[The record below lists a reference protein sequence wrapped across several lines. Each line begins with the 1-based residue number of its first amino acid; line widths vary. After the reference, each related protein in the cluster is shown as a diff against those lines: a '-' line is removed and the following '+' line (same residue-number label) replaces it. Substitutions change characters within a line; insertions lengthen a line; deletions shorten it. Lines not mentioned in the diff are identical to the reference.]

1 MPTAKPAATG
11 CSAIKLRIPASVV
24 WGQTPVSQMPRSGSH
39 ERTSPA
45 TATQTK
51 AERGSGRTRAS
62 QPKTAV
68 APIMPTMVTVATDGA
83 VSGEKPAGTP
93 RALRSTIARITFAA
107 VAAAARA
114 APTTTSRARFGA
126 FDGRTPI
133 VSPRIPVA
141 IYVSS
146 SRLIGTIW
154 HTVPIYAICAVNG
167 LERRIRYTVPMSVA
181 IGERKRRA
189 VRGEL
194 SEVAL
199 RLLTDRDFN
208 SLTIDEI
215 AAAAG
220 ISRRTFFRYFTSKED
235 VVFAFLDRW
244 AVRLASDIV
253 ARPAGEDPVAAVQYS
268 FRQLT
273 AAYDDRALALV
284 RLVRETP
291 SLRAQEH
298 INREHLRIAV
308 VNALA
313 ARLGFDAETDM
324 RPQILATIAFAP
336 LDAAMFAW
344 FGSRSDEEVGHLLD
358 EALRTF
364 ERERDAMCAG
374 LRLARKPP
382 KRVRPAR
389 QQLG

>member
-1 MPTAKPAATG
+1 
-11 CSAIKLRIPASVV
+11 
-24 WGQTPVSQMPRSGSH
+24 
-39 ERTSPA
+39 
-45 TATQTK
+45 
-51 AERGSGRTRAS
+51 
-62 QPKTAV
+62 
-68 APIMPTMVTVATDGA
+68 
-83 VSGEKPAGTP
+83 
-93 RALRSTIARITFAA
+93 
-107 VAAAARA
+107 
-114 APTTTSRARFGA
+114 
-126 FDGRTPI
+126 
-133 VSPRIPVA
+133 
-141 IYVSS
+141 
-146 SRLIGTIW
+146 
-154 HTVPIYAICAVNG
+154 
-167 LERRIRYTVPMSVA
+167 MSIA

-199 RLLTDRDFN
+199 RLLTDREFD

-235 VVFAFLDRW
+235 VVFAFLDQW
-244 AVRLASDIV
+244 AVRLGADIV
-253 ARPAGEDPVAAVQYS
+253 GRPADEDPVAAVQIS

-291 SLRAQEH
+291 LLRAQES

-313 ARLGFDAETDM
+313 TRLGITAETDM

-344 FGSRSDEEVGHLLD
+344 FGSRSGEEVGRLLD
-358 EALRTF
+358 EALETF
-364 ERERDAMCAG
+364 VRERDAMCDA
-374 LRLARKPP
+374 LRPARKP
-382 KRVRPAR
+382 VRSNR
-389 QQLG
+389 SSRR

>member
-1 MPTAKPAATG
+1 M
-11 CSAIKLRIPASVV
+11 VV
-24 WGQTPVSQMPRSGSH
+24 
-39 ERTSPA
+39 
-45 TATQTK
+45 
-51 AERGSGRTRAS
+51 
-62 QPKTAV
+62 
-68 APIMPTMVTVATDGA
+68 
-83 VSGEKPAGTP
+83 
-93 RALRSTIARITFAA
+93 
-107 VAAAARA
+107 
-114 APTTTSRARFGA
+114 
-126 FDGRTPI
+126 
-133 VSPRIPVA
+133 
-141 IYVSS
+141 
-146 SRLIGTIW
+146 IW
-154 HTVPIYAICAVNG
+154 HIVPNNAICAVSG
-167 LERRIRYTVPMSVA
+167 LSRPVRYTVPVPVA

-189 VRGEL
+189 IRGEL

-199 RLLTDRDFN
+199 RLLTDRDFD

-215 AAAAG
+215 ASEAG

-235 VVFAFLDRW
+235 VVFAFLDQW
-244 AVRLASDIV
+244 TVRLAADIV
-253 ARPAGEDPVAAVQYS
+253 ARPADEDPVAAVQYS

-291 SLRAQEH
+291 LLREREQ

-313 ARLGFDAETDM
+313 ARLGFDAENDM

-358 EALRTF
+358 EALGTF

-374 LRLARKPP
+374 LRLATKPP
-382 KRVRPAR
+382 KKGRPA
-389 QQLG
+389 